1 MTHTRKEKDVTEFQE
16 ALLGF
21 LKEISAAI
29 KDEKM
34 AMDQKI
40 TNILKINEQMMQLM
54 AKAAMLG
61 VSLMEKS
68 LAEKLTNALNI
79 TLSDDYAENERR
91 LKVLRGEIK
100 DIKKAL
106 NDQQQKPRM

>member
-1 MTHTRKEKDVTEFQE
+1 MAHTRKEKDVTEFQE

-21 LKEISAAI
+21 LKEISTAI

-40 TNILKINEQMMQLM
+40 ANILKVNEQMMQLM

-79 TLSDDYAENERR
+79 TLSDDYAENDRR

-100 DIKKAL
+100 DIKKIL
-106 NDQQQKPRM
+106 NEQQQKPRM